1 MGRRAAKRADAVG
14 VGVGVGVGVAVPP
27 FLGLELLRSAV
38 VLAQAAQEQELLLVG
53 AAVDGDAHTRH
64 PRAQAMGVRGARST
78 PARVAAACGMRRASV
93 ARRMV

>member
-14 VGVGVGVGVAVPP
+14 VGVGVGVG
-27 FLGLELLRSAV
+27 
-38 VLAQAAQEQELLLVG
+38 AQEQELLLVG